1 VSATRERPEPREAL
15 SLEVARILLAWAR
28 EHPPPWPE
36 PDPTEDLD
44 EPAIVR
50 KQRRQRRR
58 AEG

>member
-1 VSATRERPEPREAL
+1 MTSTEERRGRSEGL

-36 PDPTEDLD
+36 PDPTEDPE

-50 KQRRQRRR
+50 KERRR
-58 AEG
+58 RRRGEP